1 MIGNSS
7 SCFIVAKAPLQ
18 YFNTSQI
25 WDCMTPKEVV
35 QKNYECF
42 STGDMVTFR
51 TLYAE
56 NAVVKVNGI
65 HKLSGTYHGPDN
77 WMGVLSQMP
86 NLFDEFKID
95 VVSIIAEGNHV
106 FAMLNATAMGSG
118 KMTAD
123 FGHFYRIE
131 NGKIAEFHI
140 FDDSQKIA
148 ATMHAA

>member
-1 MIGNSS
+1 
-7 SCFIVAKAPLQ
+7 
-18 YFNTSQI
+18 
-25 WDCMTPKEVV
+25 
-35 QKNYECF
+35 
-42 STGDMVTFR
+42 MVTFR

-106 FAMLNATAMGSG
+106 LAMLNATAMG
-118 KMTAD
+118 
-123 FGHFYRIE
+123 
-131 NGKIAEFHI
+131 
-140 FDDSQKIA
+140 
-148 ATMHAA
+148 

>member
-1 MIGNSS
+1 
-7 SCFIVAKAPLQ
+7 
-18 YFNTSQI
+18 
-25 WDCMTPKEVV
+25 MTPKEVV

-42 STGDMVTFR
+42 STGDMATFR

-77 WMGVLSQMP
+77 WMSALSNVP
-86 NLFDEFKID
+86 KLFDEFKID
-95 VVSIIAEGNHV
+95 VVNIISEGNQV
-106 FAMLNATAMGSG
+106 FAMLQATAAGSG
-118 KMTAD
+118 KMEAD
-123 FGHFYRIE
+123 FGHFYKIE

-140 FDDSQKIA
+140 FDDSQKMA

>member
-1 MIGNSS
+1 MGNSS
-7 SCFIVAKAPLQ
+7 FRFSLAVAPSYLFHTLQ
-18 YFNTSQI
+18 I
-25 WDCMTPKEVV
+25 RDCMTPKEVV

-77 WMGVLSQMP
+77 WMGVLAQIPS
-86 NLFDEFKID
+86 LFDEFKID

-106 FAMLNATAMGSG
+106 FAMLNATAVGSG

-140 FDDSQKIA
+140 FDDSQKMA

>member
-1 MIGNSS
+1 
-7 SCFIVAKAPLQ
+7 
-18 YFNTSQI
+18 
-25 WDCMTPKEVV
+25 MTPKEVV

-77 WMGVLSQMP
+77 WMGVLAQMP

-95 VVSIIAEGNHV
+95 VVSIIAEGNQV
-106 FAMLNATAMGSG
+106 FAMLNATAIGSG
-118 KMTAD
+118 K
-123 FGHFYRIE
+123 
-131 NGKIAEFHI
+131 
-140 FDDSQKIA
+140 
-148 ATMHAA
+148 

>member
-1 MIGNSS
+1 MI
-7 SCFIVAKAPLQ
+7 Q
-18 YFNTSQI
+18 
-25 WDCMTPKEVV
+25 KEVV

-42 STGDMVTFR
+42 TTGDMTTFR

-56 NAVVKVNGI
+56 NAIVKVNGI

-77 WMGVLSQMP
+77 WMSALSQVP
-86 NLFDEFKID
+86 QLYDEFKIEL
-95 VVSIIAEGNHV
+95 VNIIAEGDHV
-106 FAMLNATAMGSG
+106 FAMLHATAVGSG

-140 FDDSQKIA
+140 FDGSQKMA